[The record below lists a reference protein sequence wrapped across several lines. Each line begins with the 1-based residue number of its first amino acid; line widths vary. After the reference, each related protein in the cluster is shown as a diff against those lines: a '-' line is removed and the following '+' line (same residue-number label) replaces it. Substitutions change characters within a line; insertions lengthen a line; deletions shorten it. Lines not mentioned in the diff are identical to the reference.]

1 MILRL
6 LKAGIQRF
14 GSRYNYDTTY
24 MTHVADI
31 STSAGLRL
39 SMLSTY
45 SQFRGPPKAQNV
57 WAGAMLAS
65 TREGDCGPCVQLIV
79 DMALEAGVPTDQ
91 IARCLTGH
99 AKSAGDVGL
108 GFRFANAA
116 IADAPELE
124 MLREEIKTRF
134 GETAVVAASFAASSG
149 RIYPVLKRSLG
160 FGQAC
165 SLVTIQDEPVKV
177 LRQT

>member
-1 MILRL
+1 M
-6 LKAGIQRF
+6 LKGQCQAVIDLVGIE
-14 GSRYNYDTTY
+14 S
-24 MTHVADI
+24 
-31 STSAGLRL
+31 
-39 SMLSTY
+39 
-45 SQFRGPPKAQNV
+45 
-57 WAGAMLAS
+57 
-65 TREGDCGPCVQLIV
+65 
-79 DMALEAGVPTDQ
+79 
-91 IARCLTGH
+91 
-99 AKSAGDVGL
+99 
-108 GFRFANAA
+108 FANAA

-134 GETAVVAASFAASSG
+134 GETALVAASFAASSG